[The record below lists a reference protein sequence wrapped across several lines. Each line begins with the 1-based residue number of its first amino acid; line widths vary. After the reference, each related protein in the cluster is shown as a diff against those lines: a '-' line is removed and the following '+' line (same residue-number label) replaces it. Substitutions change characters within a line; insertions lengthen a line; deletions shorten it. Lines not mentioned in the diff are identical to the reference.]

1 MQVAR
6 VNSLPTASAI
16 ALTIAA
22 VMLPGSATAKIVV
35 GQSLAGVRLDDS
47 KARVKSLLGRPNCQS
62 CGSGKVV
69 WSFGAPLIG
78 SVGFDSRGRVDGVST
93 SSAHQSTTKGIHPYS
108 SQRARNGLPTIAGS
122 TEKRIM
128 GTYHSARCGLGPE
141 LGQSFQCQLTSAF
154 HGRTVITRFL
164 GINEP
169 GYGVKEVDIQFG

>member
-6 VNSLPTASAI
+6 INSLPTASAI

-35 GQSLAGVRLDDS
+35 GQSVAGVRLDDS

-62 CGSGKVV
+62 CGAGKVV

-78 SVGFDSRGRVDGVST
+78 SIGFDSRGRVDGVST

-122 TEKRIM
+122 TR
-128 GTYHSARCGLGPE
+128 SGLW
-141 LGQSFQCQLTSAF
+141 
-154 HGRTVITRFL
+154 GRTTAQDAASAQNSVSRF
-164 GINEP
+164 NASWRP
-169 GYGVKEVDIQFG
+169 GFTDGPSSLVSLASTSQDMA